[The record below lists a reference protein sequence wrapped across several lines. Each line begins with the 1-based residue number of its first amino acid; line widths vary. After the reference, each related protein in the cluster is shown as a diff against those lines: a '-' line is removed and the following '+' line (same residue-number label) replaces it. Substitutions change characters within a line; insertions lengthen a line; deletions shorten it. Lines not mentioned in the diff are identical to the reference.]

1 MLMSSAVDCSRSKHR
16 ILGLGTPRYPAP
28 LEKRNKRLTVA
39 LTLMT
44 VAVYAA
50 VTMAMTG
57 AKVGKFDIVEARTI
71 WVKNDAGQIV
81 VMLDANDGG
90 NGLVSTY
97 SVKGKDLVD
106 LTSTV
111 DDRSAVTTYQP
122 NGKELV
128 ALGATVNGRGLVT
141 TYQPNRKRL
150 VTLSASDSGGAVLIY
165 QPNGKQLVVLNSSDN
180 GGLIE
185 VINKPGE
192 PIATMVPMNT
202 TTVRS
207 ALGTATAGA
216 AR

>member
-1 MLMSSAVDCSRSKHR
+1 MLMSSAIDCSRSKHR

-39 LTLMT
+39 LTLMA

-128 ALGATVNGRGLVT
+128 AL
-141 TYQPNRKRL
+141 
-150 VTLSASDSGGAVLIY
+150 SASDSGGAVVIY

-192 PIATMVPMNT
+192 PIATMVSMNT

-207 ALGTATAGA
+207 ALGTATVGA